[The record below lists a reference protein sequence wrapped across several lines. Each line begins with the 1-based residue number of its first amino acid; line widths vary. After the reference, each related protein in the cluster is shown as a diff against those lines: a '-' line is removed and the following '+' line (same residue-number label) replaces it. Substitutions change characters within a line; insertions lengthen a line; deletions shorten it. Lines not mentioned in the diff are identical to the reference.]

1 MSWQPAEDSG
11 TGDTPGS
18 GLPRSAEPVR
28 DSPLSGFA
36 KDGAWDSCPPSA
48 ALAAVLEAAACPGQR
63 CPGATRDELLGML
76 RQWQALESWAAAGK
90 LALLRALIRDDDQP
104 LPGGS
109 YHGDLPDGWTKS
121 LTHEVA
127 LALSMPAVSA
137 ENQMWLAWNLQA
149 VLPGI
154 GAMLANGQLTLP
166 KARAVDQALTLLS
179 APDAAKAEA
188 MVLPELTGKTYS
200 QVEKLAVQAAA
211 TVDPESATRRRK
223 DAEQHRFHGSSS
235 REDAGAAAL
244 ERSRAADPP
253 SLAAHA
259 SICARA
265 EQYKESGAF
274 PKDARMDQYRAT
286 AYLDPS
292 PMHHRRHAHHL
303 WVPCRRPTWS
313 LQIAPQTHAPAGRR
327 PQPPRRRSSPTW
339 CSRWPR
345 CLAWLSA
352 PAKATASARS
362 TRACA
367 ASSPSPPRPARGPSS
382 A

>member
-1 MSWQPAEDSG
+1 MIEWRPGSELAAGEDSG

-36 KDGAWDSCPPSA
+36 KDARGLLPAVSGTSA
-48 ALAAVLEAAACPGQR
+48 ALEAAACW

-154 GAMLANGQLTLP
+154 GAMLASRTSSTPSRTTRAETLRLQRGRPQSRVPSGQAVTWLDGHP
-166 KARAVDQALTLLS
+166 AQARLASVDNPVRPDLHPGTQALPRLS
-179 APDAAKAEA
+179 RSE
-188 MVLPELTGKTYS
+188 
-200 QVEKLAVQAAA
+200 VQF
-211 TVDPESATRRRK
+211 P
-223 DAEQHRFHGSSS
+223 
-235 REDAGAAAL
+235 AGAVLVGGQA
-244 ERSRAADPP
+244 EFPADLY
-253 SLAAHA
+253 SL
-259 SICARA
+259 
-265 EQYKESGAF
+265 
-274 PKDARMDQYRAT
+274 
-286 AYLDPS
+286 
-292 PMHHRRHAHHL
+292 
-303 WVPCRRPTWS
+303 RPVT
-313 LQIAPQTHAPAGRR
+313 P
-327 PQPPRRRSSPTW
+327 
-339 CSRWPR
+339 
-345 CLAWLSA
+345 
-352 PAKATASARS
+352 
-362 TRACA
+362 
-367 ASSPSPPRPARGPSS
+367 
-382 A
+382 